1 MPQEGFLRAARTR
14 YGPSVPGPVESR
26 RRAEHARRAHFT
38 RLALAS
44 AKARRGKRSG
54 GGGAA

>member
-1 MPQEGFLRAARTR
+1 MPEEGFYRAGRTR
-14 YGPSVPGPVESR
+14 PGPSIHGPEERR
-26 RRAEHARRAHFT
+26 RRAEHARRAYFT

-54 GGGAA
+54 GASA

>member
-14 YGPSVPGPVESR
+14 SGPSVPGPVESR

-54 GGGAA
+54 GAAA